1 MRKTGILFALLATF
15 GWSFNF
21 IFGRGLSGVIPPCT
35 LAAGRW
41 TVAFLIIFP
50 FALPS
55 LLRESGHFKKH
66 IPYYLLLSFFGTT
79 YFNTA
84 MYAAAHVL
92 PALNLSLI
100 TCTTPIFTIIMSRII
115 FHEPVHASRAAGIA
129 VALLGVLLLLSRGDL
144 SVITGLSFSVHDL
157 LMLSSAFSFAVYTL
171 LLRKRPPGA
180 SVRSFFAVTFGL
192 GLIPLIPA
200 SAWELL
206 RGATVSFTTELVVG
220 FAYMGLVASLL
231 CFRLWGLAV
240 AAIGPAKTTVIYYS
254 LPLFCGLEAVIF
266 LGEAITWVHFV
277 SGLLIIGGLIFA
289 TKEARVKISV

>member
-1 MRKTGILFALLATF
+1 MLKKGVLFALLATF

-21 IFGRGLSGVIPPCT
+21 IFSRGLSGVIPPCT
-35 LAAGRW
+35 LAAVRW

-50 FALPS
+50 LALPS

-66 IPYYLLLSFFGTT
+66 IRYYLLLSFFGTT

-84 MYAAAHVL
+84 LYAAAHAT

-100 TCTTPIFTIIMSRII
+100 SCTTPIFTILMSRAV
-115 FHEPVHASRAAGIA
+115 FQEPVPASRAAGIA

-144 SVITGLSFSVHDL
+144 SVIADLSFSGHDL
-157 LMLSSAFSFAVYTL
+157 LMLSSAFSFSVYTL
-171 LLRKRPPGA
+171 LLRKKPVGG
-180 SVRSFFAVTFGL
+180 STRSFLAVTIGL

-206 RGATVSFTTELVVG
+206 GGASIDYTPELFVG

-231 CFRLWGLAV
+231 CFWLWGMAV
-240 AAIGPAKTTVIYYS
+240 SAIGPARTTIIYYS
-254 LPLFCGLEAVIF
+254 LPFFCGLEAVIF
-266 LGEAITWVHFV
+266 LGEAIHRVHFA
-277 SGLLIIGGLIFA
+277 SGLLIIGGIVFA
-289 TKEARVKISV
+289 TRGAAAKIRS